1 MADPDQHDIPDKP
14 TGEGVHLAQWEKPFE
29 LIISPIEEFVHRQ
42 STTGLLLMF
51 TAVIALVLANSPMAS
66 QYQQLKDLYAGISVG
81 DWQFKLSLLHWVN
94 DGLMA
99 FFFFIVGLELKR
111 EISVGELSNLKQATL
126 PIACAIGGMVV
137 PALIYTAFNF
147 GMASISGWG
156 IPMATDI
163 AFAIGILV
171 LLANRVPKALITFLV
186 ALAIV
191 DDLGAVLVIAVF
203 YTNTI
208 DLWWLLAAASVLVLL
223 IFLNLGGVRKIL
235 PYFLLAIV
243 LWFTLLQSGVH
254 ATLAGVLGA
263 FTVPARPKYDPTKFS
278 EYVAKLMNKFDE
290 SYNRKKNILLNDELH
305 AVVQTLEEGI
315 HSVQP
320 PLQRLEHIWHLPV
333 SFLVIPAF
341 ALLNAGVPI
350 SVSSLQATLTNPI
363 ALGIE
368 AGLLIGKFVGI
379 TGTAWLVLKLGI
391 AKLPSGTSFSQ
402 IAGVSFLASIGF
414 TMAIFIAELGFEEN
428 SEELLLAKTGILLAS
443 VTAGIIGYTWLYLS
457 ADKKSSPQ

>member
-1 MADPDQHDIPDKP
+1 MTDAKQHDNADEPS
-14 TGEGVHLAQWEKPFE
+14 GEGVHSAQWEKP
-29 LIISPIEEFVHRQ
+29 LSKILSPLEEFVHRQ
-42 STTGLLLMF
+42 STSGLLLML
-51 TAVIALVLANSPMAS
+51 TALIALVLANSPLSDM
-66 QYQQLKDLYAGISVG
+66 YQQVKAMYAGISLG
-81 DWQFKLSLLHWVN
+81 DWQLKMSVLHWVN

-111 EISVGELSNLKQATL
+111 EISVGELSNLMQATL

-137 PALIYTAFNF
+137 PALIYVFFNA
-147 GMASISGWG
+147 GTSSISGWG

-171 LLANRVPKALITFLV
+171 LLADRVPKTLITFLV

-191 DDLGAVLVIAVF
+191 DDLGAVLVIAIF

-208 DLWWLLAAASVLVLL
+208 NLSWLLMAGLILVLL
-223 IFLNLGGVRKIL
+223 VFLNLGGVRKIL

-243 LWFTLLQSGVH
+243 LWLAVLQSGVH

-263 FTVPARPKYDPTKFS
+263 FTVPSRPRYDPGKFS
-278 EYVAKLMNKFDE
+278 EYVSKLMKKFDD
-290 SYNRKKNILLNDELH
+290 SYARKPNILLNDELH
-305 AVVQTLEEGI
+305 SVTQSLEESI
-315 HSVQP
+315 HAVQP
-320 PLQRLEHIWHLPV
+320 PLQRLEHIWHAPV
-333 SFLVIPAF
+333 SLLVIPLF

-350 SVSSLQATLTNPI
+350 TLASLQGALSNPVM
-363 ALGIE
+363 LGIE
-368 AGLLIGKFVGI
+368 AGLLIGKFIGI
-379 TGTAWLVLKLGI
+379 TGTAWLMLKFGI
-391 AKLPSGTSFSQ
+391 ANLPSGTRFSQ

-443 VTAGIIGYTWLYLS
+443 LSAGIIGYLWLYF
-457 ADKKSSPQ
+457 SSEKHGMAS